1 MQWWTMRSVLGAQGF
16 VPLNYID
23 KVEPSNA
30 KTANAVTTTGNLSNS
45 KPHPQD
51 AGGGAVRKQNGSSV
65 MTGNHSNSKPHP
77 QDGGGVVSKQS
88 GSIVFYISMLK
99 IVQSGVVTCTCM
111 YTCKYT
117 CTCTWYTCIILYM

>member
-1 MQWWTMRSVLGAQGF
+1 MQWWTMKSVLGAQGF

-88 GSIVFYISMLK
+88 GSINVLHLYVESCSIRCSY
-99 IVQSGVVTCTCM
+99 M
-111 YTCKYT
+111 YMYV
-117 CTCTWYTCIILYM
+117 YMYM